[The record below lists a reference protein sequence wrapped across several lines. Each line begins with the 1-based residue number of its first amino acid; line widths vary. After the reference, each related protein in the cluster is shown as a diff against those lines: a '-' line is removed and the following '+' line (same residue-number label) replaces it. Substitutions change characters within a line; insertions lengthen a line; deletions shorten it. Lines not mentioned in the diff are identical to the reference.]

1 MTQDYHF
8 AQFQLLPD
16 QRSLCCGGAPVK
28 LGSRAFDMLLA
39 LLERRDRVV
48 SKQELMDLVWPRLV
62 VEENNLQV
70 QVAALRKLLGHPAIA
85 TVPGRGYRFT
95 LPVEVQGGA
104 AAGNE
109 PAAAAALAQP
119 PSPALPRHNLPPWLP
134 RLFGRAD
141 DLLRL
146 GQLLDLHPLVTITGS
161 GGIGKTL
168 LARAAAAQRLPHTPD
183 GLWWVDLAVLSEPQ
197 RLADAV
203 ALTLGLRPG
212 PGQTPD
218 QALVAALAGRSPLL
232 VLDNAEHV
240 LDGVAA
246 LITQLRQAA
255 PQARWLITSQ
265 EALHLVDEH
274 VFRVGA
280 LALPAS
286 DTQHHHL
293 EEAGGDDDSDSN
305 GNGDSSNSSNNNN
318 SNIDGDAV
326 ALFVARAQAADRHFV
341 LSPDKQALVVDICR
355 RLDGNPLA
363 IELAAARLPMLGVQG
378 LHDRL
383 DQRLK
388 VLTSGDRAAAR
399 RHHTLRAAL
408 EWSHQLLAPPEQA
421 VLRRLGVFA
430 GGFTLQAAQQVAE
443 DEQGLDAWEVLEHL
457 GALVEKSMVVAEG
470 DAQPRYRMLE
480 TMRLFAL
487 ERLIESGE
495 APQARGRH
503 REHYLALAEEAL
515 PRVVVADPRGLA
527 ALDGERDNLFLALAW
542 SEEDASQLHGLRLT
556 AAMRYYWT
564 SRGLLARGL
573 HVALQ
578 ALARPGAQAPSSTR
592 CTVQATAAQLCS
604 WMGQHDEALRHG
616 QAALGEARGLGD
628 QRCLCGMLSALGFLH
643 LARGESAPARQAAEE
658 ALVLGRRLGDSHEL
672 GNALALMA
680 AVHRQNDEDADALSL
695 LHEGVALRRRTHQ
708 SWSEAV
714 GHLNLA
720 QFAIDRGRV
729 AEAGPHLRRVQAL
742 LPRIDSHHI
751 GLYLIGMSAEWA
763 AAGGQYQT
771 AVLLDAASARQQAR
785 VGMASGS
792 QPQQDKRLQA
802 ARQALDNG
810 LCQQLQARGRA
821 LTYGEALAQ
830 VREFLGPDA
839 EDEFSIDKA

>member
-95 LPVEVQGGA
+95 LPVQVQGGPVS
-104 AAGNE
+104 GNE
-109 PAAAAALAQP
+109 PPAAAAAQP
-119 PSPALPRHNLPPWLP
+119 PSPGLPRHNLPPWLP

-146 GQLLDLHPLVTITGS
+146 GQLLDLHPLVTVTGS

-197 RLADAV
+197 RVADAV

-265 EALHLVDEH
+265 EALHLADEH

-280 LALPAS
+280 LALPTPS
-286 DTQHHHL
+286 SQHRSA
-293 EEAGGDDDSDSN
+293 EEAGGDDDS
-305 GNGDSSNSSNNNN
+305 NS
-318 SNIDGDAV
+318 DGGAV

-341 LSPDKQALVVDICR
+341 LSPDKRALVADICR

-457 GALVEKSMVVAEG
+457 GALVDKSMVVAEG
-470 DAQPRYRMLE
+470 EAQPRYRMLE

-515 PRVVVADPRGLA
+515 PRMVVADPRGLA

-542 SEEDASQLHGLRLT
+542 SEEDASQLHGLRLA

-578 ALARPGAQAPSSTR
+578 ALARPGAQAPSSMR

-616 QAALGEARGLGD
+616 QAALVEARNLGD
-628 QRCLCGMLSALGFLH
+628 QRCLCGMLSALGFLQ
-643 LARGESAPARQAAEE
+643 LARSEVAPARQVAEE
-658 ALVLGRRLGDSHEL
+658 ALVLGRTLGDSHEL

-680 AVHRQNDEDADALSL
+680 AVHRHSDEDNAALSL
-695 LHEGVALRRRTHQ
+695 LHEGVALRRRMHQ
-708 SWSEAV
+708 PWSEAV

-742 LPRIDSHHI
+742 LPRIDSQHI

-763 AAGGQYQT
+763 AASGQHQT
-771 AVLLDAASARQQAR
+771 AVLLDAACARQQAR

-792 QPQQDKRLQA
+792 QPEQDHRLQA
-802 ARQALDNG
+802 ARQALEAG
-810 LCQQLQARGRA
+810 LCEQLQASGRS
-821 LTYGEALAQ
+821 LSYSEALAQ

-839 EDEFSIDKA
+839 EDDFSIDKA